1 MAREIAAIGA
11 VFAGGGA
18 APTPPPPEAMPPVV
32 AVSAS
37 SGGGAQ
43 SPQTPPRDVVQ
54 LSSKPVV
61 VPGPAT
67 GGQNK
72 APQLQ
77 LPPAELRAAVSK

>member
-18 APTPPPPEAMPPVV
+18 APTPPPPEALPPVV
-32 AVSAS
+32 AVGAAS
-37 SGGGAQ
+37 GTGAQ
-43 SPQTPPRDVVQ
+43 SSQAPSRDVVQ
-54 LSSKPVV
+54 LSKSMA

-72 APQLQ
+72 APKLQ
-77 LPPAELRAAVSK
+77 LPPEELRAAVSK

>member
-18 APTPPPPEAMPPVV
+18 APTPPPPEALPPVV
-32 AVSAS
+32 AV
-37 SGGGAQ
+37 GGAAGSGAQ
-43 SPQTPPRDVVQ
+43 SSQAPAQDVVQ
-54 LSSKPVV
+54 LSSKTVA

-72 APQLQ
+72 EPKLQ
-77 LPPAELRAAVSK
+77 LPPSELRAAVSK